1 MDYVDY
7 GGYSGGGYSG
17 GGSSSSGFRDSAP
30 NQRGFDE
37 YDAGNDEVPH
47 QSSTATTTTSPST
60 TTTRS
65 STSALTAQSAASK
78 AKEVDLLGF
87 LDDDFGSSAPVPAPT
102 AHAEKALPALAAPAV
117 NPLDGAQ
124 SYVVFKLRNCRSL
137 TANHYFL

>member
-47 QSSTATTTTSPST
+47 QSSTASTASSPTTTTARPST
-60 TTTRS
+60 SVSTRASTT
-65 STSALTAQSAASK
+65 QSAASK

-124 SYVVFKLRNCRSL
+124 SYVVFKLRNVD
-137 TANHYFL
+137 H